1 MKSALWLLA
10 LALVSTV
17 LGGCNTGT
25 ITEGDTER
33 MRKEFSQE
41 NYEKNMKA
49 MGKEKELEE
58 EKRRNEAYLRGGG
71 Q

>member
-1 MKSALWLLA
+1 MKSAPWLLA
-10 LALVSTV
+10 LAVAAAALA
-17 LGGCNTGT
+17 GCNTGT

-58 EKRRNEAYLRGGG
+58 EKRRNEEYLKGGG